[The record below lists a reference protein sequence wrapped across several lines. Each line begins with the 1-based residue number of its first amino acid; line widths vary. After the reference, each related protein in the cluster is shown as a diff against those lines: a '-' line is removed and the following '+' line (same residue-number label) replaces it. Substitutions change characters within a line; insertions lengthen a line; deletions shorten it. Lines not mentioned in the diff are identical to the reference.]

1 MGVFILRIIR
11 ALGWRVVWRV
21 VEIIRARGFER
32 RHRWF
37 LSRQFRQS
45 ARVRLRVCF
54 VGSSLFFVFVRM
66 HYETLNNNR
75 VELSRPKK
83 HQSKTRLSR
92 LSRRRR
98 RRRREAAHS
107 RVKSRA
113 TAANLFCAVVFVFY
127 SFVEFRVLDLSCD
140 LCIRAH
146 TSSCVWGDSIL

>member
-75 VELSRPKK
+75 DELSRPKK
-83 HQSKTRLSR
+83 PVKNTLI
-92 LSRRRR
+92 
-98 RRRREAAHS
+98 EAFT
-107 RVKSRA
+107 KKKKKKEGSRA
-113 TAANLFCAVVFVFY
+113 FSRQISRNSSQSFLRSRFCFLF
-127 SFVEFRVLDLSCD
+127 
-140 LCIRAH
+140 LC
-146 TSSCVWGDSIL
+146 